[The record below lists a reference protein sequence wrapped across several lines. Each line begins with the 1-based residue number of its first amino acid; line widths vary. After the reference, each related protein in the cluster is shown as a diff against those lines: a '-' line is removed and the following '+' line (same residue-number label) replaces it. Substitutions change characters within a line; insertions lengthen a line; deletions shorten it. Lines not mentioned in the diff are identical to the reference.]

1 MMSFTSASIR
11 GMGSS
16 RSFVLAALFFLC
28 VLVQP
33 ARGEIIDHDRVVNTG
48 HVRAQD
54 SRIRAAIADGVERSP
69 LFRDLVAQL
78 DASNVIVY
86 VQSDRAMPARLQG
99 RLALLSV
106 AGGRRYVLVRI
117 ACFLTSTQQ
126 ISILGHE
133 LRHAVEIADAESVV
147 DETSLAA
154 EYRRIGFGSGSLRQ
168 GEGFDSRA
176 AIEAGQ
182 RVWHELTHKA
192 E

>member
-1 MMSFTSASIR
+1 MMSFTNASIR

-16 RSFVLAALFFLC
+16 RSFVLAVLFCLC
-28 VLVQP
+28 AFVQSSR
-33 ARGEIIDHDRVVNTG
+33 AEIIDHGRVVNIE
-48 HVRAQD
+48 HVRTQD
-54 SRIRAAIADGVERSP
+54 SRIRAAIADGVEHSP

-78 DASNVIVY
+78 DASDVIVY
-86 VQSDRAMPARLQG
+86 VQADRAMPQRLQG
-99 RLALLSV
+99 RLVLLSA

-117 ACFLTSTQQ
+117 ACFLTSMQQ

-133 LRHAVEIADAESVV
+133 LRHAVEIANAESVV
-147 DETSLAA
+147 DEASLAA